1 MKNNIEF
8 IKNNKRIRMYGSK
21 SVLEEEK
28 NIVDNLPLTGEEGKD
43 RLIIQQCIDD
53 EKLKSS
59 ILYDGNT
66 VLPFNKIV
74 NEYRNLQ
81 KDGTLTKMSERM
93 YNFFHLD
100 CGDIAHYDIG
110 GYRAYY
116 NNSLKRLEAEVLSQD
131 PFVPGWHTDLDR
143 IFKELKIGKYYKERD
158 NVNIDIVPLKNIKTI
173 VEECGWQVKETF
185 GFWDFSKKEESNI
198 PFKFSITVTNN
209 TASDITDGLK
219 YYYDYFDK
227 DSYIE
232 ELVNQNK
239 ESKKD
244 MTISNIVHEVE
255 YNMRLLSKMI
265 ETLVYKTKNEALI
278 LEGTNRLNRNNYDL
292 ELEPER

>member
-1 MKNNIEF
+1 MF
-8 IKNNKRIRMYGSK
+8 GSK

-28 NIVDNLPLTGEEGKD
+28 NIIDNRPLTGEEGKD

-53 EKLKSS
+53 KKLKSS

-74 NEYRNLQ
+74 NEYRKLQ

-93 YNFFHLD
+93 YEFFHLH
-100 CGDIAHYDIG
+100 CGDIAHYNIG
-110 GYRAYY
+110 GYRVHY
-116 NNSLKRLEAEVLSQD
+116 NNSLKQLEAEVLSQD
-131 PFVPGWHTDLDR
+131 PFVPSWHTDLDK

-158 NVNIDIVPLKNIKTI
+158 NVNIDIVPLKNIKSI
-173 VEECGWQVKETF
+173 VEDCGWNVKETF
-185 GFWDFSKKEESNI
+185 GFWDFSKKEESNL

-219 YYYDYFDK
+219 SYYDYFDK

-232 ELVNQNK
+232 DLVNLNK
-239 ESKKD
+239 ESKNE

-255 YNMRLLSKMI
+255 YNVRLLSKMI

-278 LEGTNRLNRNNYDL
+278 LEATNRLNKNNYDL